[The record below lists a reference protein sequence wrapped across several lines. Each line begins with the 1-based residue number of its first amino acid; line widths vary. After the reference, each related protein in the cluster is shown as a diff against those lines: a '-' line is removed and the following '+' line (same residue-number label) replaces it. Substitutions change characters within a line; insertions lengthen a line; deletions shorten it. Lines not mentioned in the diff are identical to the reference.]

1 MYLCEEK
8 HHNLYCNVIVMK
20 KKIAMHF
27 SKKKNASSQFCKIN
41 YQCTQ
46 ENSISYLNIPK
57 YVDMPL
63 NKQNSQ

>member
-8 HHNLYCNVIVMK
+8 HHNLYFNVIVMK

-41 YQCTQ
+41 Y
-46 ENSISYLNIPK
+46 
-57 YVDMPL
+57 
-63 NKQNSQ
+63 